1 MKFDFWNFLQISMKG
16 VDTKS
21 LEILVDYAY
30 TGVFLIN
37 EVNVQ
42 TLLETADLLQFQS
55 AKSLCCEFIK
65 EQLSME
71 NCLDI
76 FQFADVYHCD
86 DVLSL
91 CQGLFNNNWKKI
103 VDSES
108 FGSINYNTFIKLI
121 SDDSLNVHE
130 EGEVISMIAKWI
142 EADEKARKDKLF
154 RLLKYVRWSY
164 VDPVKLKEIK
174 KLPLIASN
182 LDLLPELNLVSA
194 SKPDIEQDDEIQV
207 LQTEDNIVLPPAL
220 NMRQSYA
227 SWLYVLGGEQS
238 FLMGMKS
245 TEIFE
250 FKTSSWSYGFSLN
263 RPRTSFAAVAH
274 GDKL

>member
-1 MKFDFWNFLQISMKG
+1 MKG
-16 VDTKS
+16 VNTKS
-21 LEILVDYAY
+21 LEILVDFAY
-30 TGVFLIN
+30 TGIFYIN

-65 EQLSME
+65 EQLSTE

-76 FQFADVYHCD
+76 FQFADVYHCS

-91 CQGLFNNNWKKI
+91 SQGLFNKNWKKI
-103 VDSES
+103 VNSDSFS
-108 FGSINYNTFIKLI
+108 SINYNTFVKLI
-121 SDDSLNVHE
+121 SDNSLNVQE

-142 EADEKARKDKLF
+142 EADEENRKDKLF
-154 RLLKYVRWSY
+154 TLFKYVRWSY
-164 VDPVKLKEIK
+164 VDPVKLEDIK
-174 KLPLIASN
+174 RHPLIAN
-182 LDLLPELNLVSA
+182 NPDLLPELVKA
-194 SKPDIEQDDEIQV
+194 SSPTQNKDDNTDTVKHTDISSPSFE
-207 LQTEDNIVLPPAL
+207 
-220 NMRQSYA
+220 MRQSYA

-250 FKTSSWSYGFSLN
+250 FNTSTWSYGFSLN

>member
-1 MKFDFWNFLQISMKG
+1 MKG

-21 LEILVDYAY
+21 LEVLVDYAY
-30 TGVFLIN
+30 TGVFLVN
-37 EVNVQ
+37 EINVQ

-55 AKSLCCEFIK
+55 AKSLCCDFIK

-91 CQGLFNNNWKKI
+91 SQGLFNKNWKKI

-108 FGSINYNTFIKLI
+108 FSSINYSTFVKLI
-121 SDDSLNVHE
+121 SDDSLNIQE

-142 EADEKARKDKLF
+142 EADEKNRKEKIFTLF
-154 RLLKYVRWSY
+154 KYVRWSY

-174 KLPLIASN
+174 KHPLIASN
-182 LDLLPELNLVSA
+182 RDLLPELDQVPA
-194 SKPDIEQDDEIQV
+194 SKPNNGSDDNNEVIT
-207 LQTEDNIVLPPAL
+207 LQPKNNTVLPHAL

-227 SWLYVLGGEQS
+227 SWLYILGGEQS

-250 FKTSSWSYGFSLN
+250 FNTSTWSYGFSLN